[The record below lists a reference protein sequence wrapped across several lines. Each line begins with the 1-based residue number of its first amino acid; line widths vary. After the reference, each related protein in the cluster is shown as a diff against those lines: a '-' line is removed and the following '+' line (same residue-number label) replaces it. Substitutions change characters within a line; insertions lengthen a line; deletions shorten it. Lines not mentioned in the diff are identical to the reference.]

1 MKKYTLA
8 SAITVALLATGCDK
22 ASDKAA
28 PGAAAPAVVAVGEV
42 VATVNGKP
50 ISKAAF
56 EILSDEVNERRGEN
70 KVPED
75 KIIEELIKR
84 ELLSQEIGASGAL
97 KDPKFAAKIENA
109 QRMMMSQA
117 AAEQFIETV
126 QVTDEDLKKEYDDR
140 VGPMKTAE
148 YKAKHI
154 LVETEAAAKDIIA
167 KLAKGEKFDA
177 LAKKFSKD
185 PGSKDKGGD
194 LGWFSPQQM
203 VAPFS
208 EAVIAMKNGE
218 ITQTPVQS
226 QFGWHVIQREESRE
240 QAPPPFD
247 AVKDQLKNMVQTK
260 KLQEHITE
268 LQTKAKVENKLPA
281 KPAEAAK
288 PAAPAPAGAKP
299 AAPAP
304 APDPAPAPAAKPA
317 APAPA
322 PAAPQ
327 CSQSSRLEKAG
338 LTAAFSFQRMWH
350 SNPACGGIGG
360 VCVILSAPF
369 WPTRYEAT

>member
-8 SAITVALLATGCDK
+8 SAITLALLTAGCDK
-22 ASDKAA
+22 GSNTAQTVPGSSA
-28 PGAAAPAVVAVGEV
+28 PEVVAVGDV

-70 KVPED
+70 KVPDD

-84 ELLSQEIGASGAL
+84 ELLSQEIAASGAM

-109 QRMMMSQA
+109 QRMMLSQA

-126 QVTDEDLKKEYDDR
+126 QVTDEDLKKEYDER

-154 LVETEAAAKDIIA
+154 LVETEQAAKDVIA

-218 ITQTPVQS
+218 TTQTPVQS

-260 KLQEHITE
+260 KLQEHITA

-281 KPAEAAK
+281 KPAEAPK
-288 PAAPAPAGAKP
+288 PAAPAGAKP
-299 AAPAP
+299 APS
-304 APDPAPAPAAKPA
+304 APAPAAKSA

-322 PAAPQ
+322 PAAP
-327 CSQSSRLEKAG
+327 
-338 LTAAFSFQRMWH
+338 H
-350 SNPACGGIGG
+350 
-360 VCVILSAPF
+360 
-369 WPTRYEAT
+369 

>member
-8 SAITVALLATGCDK
+8 SAITLALLTAGCDK
-22 ASDKAA
+22 GSNTAQTVPGSSA
-28 PGAAAPAVVAVGEV
+28 PEVVAVGDV

-70 KVPED
+70 KVPDD

-84 ELLSQEIGASGAL
+84 ELLSQEIAASGAM

-109 QRMMMSQA
+109 QRMMLSQA

-126 QVTDEDLKKEYDDR
+126 QVTDEDLKKEYDER

-154 LVETEAAAKDIIA
+154 LVETEQAAKDVIA

-218 ITQTPVQS
+218 TTQTPVQS

-260 KLQEHITE
+260 KLQEHMTA

-281 KPAEAAK
+281 KPADAPK
-288 PAAPAPAGAKP
+288 PAAPAAPAPAPAGAKP

-304 APDPAPAPAAKPA
+304 APKP
-317 APAPA
+317 PA
-322 PAAPQ
+322 PAAP
-327 CSQSSRLEKAG
+327 A
-338 LTAAFSFQRMWH
+338 
-350 SNPACGGIGG
+350 
-360 VCVILSAPF
+360 SAPAA
-369 WPTRYEAT
+369 PH